1 MLTVNGCAINSSGT
15 RCALNVA
22 GVNHAQLL
30 FNGYNVTTISPLPEK
45 FGKPKKKTDVSTQT
59 TSIITY

>member
-30 FNGYNVTTISPLPEK
+30 FNGYNVTTISPLPENLVN
-45 FGKPKKKTDVSTQT
+45 KKQMFQFNNQ
-59 TSIITY
+59 